1 MNRRYLLSQ
10 YHAFCSMFLFML
22 IIIKYP
28 FKIQKI
34 KAKIK
39 IKVNYK
45 WFYLNLLIL
54 IIKEHNGTG
63 LTSMETEIL
72 MMEHQNVM
80 RTGKN
85 MRLVITMIKYNQI
98 DWNIVKW

>member
-1 MNRRYLLSQ
+1 M
-10 YHAFCSMFLFML
+10 
-22 IIIKYP
+22 
-28 FKIQKI
+28 
-34 KAKIK
+34 
-39 IKVNYK
+39 NYK

-63 LTSMETEIL
+63 LTSLETEIL
-72 MMEHQNVM
+72 MMEHQKNVM

-85 MRLVITMIKYNQI
+85 MRLVITMIKYNQT